1 MKIVQLLSTFD
12 SATIE
17 RSRRYISEIDAEQL
31 SVQPQ
36 SANRWLIQAQV
47 KGQSTYRTRVT
58 LDAARQQVLQSRC
71 SCPVGDHCK
80 HGAALV
86 QYAVQHHLITPPQ
99 IENTS
104 SAWSQRFESTLNHLQ
119 VHPEMTSVLEEN
131 YFIYIVERQPQTG
144 LMSLQLYK
152 VRRNKQ
158 GEIREAKQY
167 TNYANILNAHVDTT
181 VQERVLFQEIYTA
194 QNTKKNNQLPSHTLS
209 FKGLPANLLQQVTQ
223 YGWLYAEDYKHAP
236 LRWSDAL
243 YQLDFTWETQPD
255 GQSEQLI
262 ADIYALGSK
271 NELKHV
277 PHIWILAT
285 QPLTYIDLR
294 QNSIGRVD
302 ADYRYD
308 IIDDLLNM
316 PTIPSHL
323 LGQME
328 QTLQRYR
335 VDQTVSAY
343 PLEQNLPEMQGNP
356 TAVLRFGDQAH
367 LDQIFSKNDLACAS
381 VFFDYPAGR
390 VAANYAENSFVGQY
404 EQQPVRQLRDLKQE
418 QHLLH
423 KLWDRLPNIAW
434 LEQLPQ
440 LKLPYVDMTN
450 LVCIDAHELISALL
464 PVNLIEALNWKV
476 EHSAQSLF
484 NLQLAQHV
492 DVALTQA
499 DERYEWFNIGMTIQ
513 DQRGHKHNLAEL
525 LARLIQLH
533 PKLLDIQR
541 LHEFDEDHYFVLPIS
556 HAPSLLI
563 YLKDIKPILI
573 HLNQLFNQEDDFQ
586 LDVYDVALLSQAN
599 DLNLNLYHADRLK
612 QFVQRL
618 QQGEQQPV
626 ATPDGFC
633 GELRSYQQQ
642 GLGWLQFLTE
652 TRHGGILADDMGLGK
667 TAQTLAH
674 ILLQQQAGKLKK
686 TPVLIICP
694 TSLTSNW
701 FKEAQK
707 FTPQLKVLVLHGHNR
722 HVHFQHLPEYDVII
736 STYPLLAR
744 DIHLLK
750 NQKFHTV
757 VLDEAHYI
765 KNPNAKVS
773 QAARQLQSQYRL
785 CLTGTPLENHL
796 GELWSLFHFLMP
808 GFLGTQDHFNRKYRY
823 PIERQQRVD
832 LQERLILRTRPFI
845 LRRLKTEV
853 AKELPKKTTIEVN
866 IDMNDAQL
874 KLYEA
879 LRTAMQ
885 SNVRRL
891 LAERGLKRSHIQI
904 LDALLKLRQVCCHP
918 RLLNLEGMNSHKIH
932 SAKLDYLMETLPD
945 MLQEGRKILI
955 FSQFTSMLSLI
966 GDALQKQG
974 IEYVKLTG
982 QTQKRDEVIQRFQSG
997 EVPIFLISLKAGGV
1011 GLNLTAADTVIH
1023 YDPWWNPAAEEQ
1035 ASDRAW
1041 RIGQD
1046 KPVFVYKLIMNQS
1059 IEEKILLMQKNKA
1072 QLAQSIL
1079 SKNSQINAAF
1089 SEEELLQLFDA
1100 T

>member
-12 SATIE
+12 RATVE
-17 RSRRYISEIDAEQL
+17 RSRGYISEIDAEQI
-31 SVQPQ
+31 SVCAQP
-36 SANRWLIQAQV
+36 SNTWLIDAQV
-47 KGQSTYRTRVT
+47 RGRQSYRTRVT
-58 LDAARQQVLQSRC
+58 VDGNQQQVLQARC
-71 SCPVGDHCK
+71 SCFVGDHCK
-80 HGAALV
+80 HAAALV
-86 QYAVQHHLITPPQ
+86 QYAVQHQLIARSPAQ
-99 IENTS
+99 ENR
-104 SAWSQRFESTLNHLQ
+104 SAWSERFESTLHHFQVSTETPTFLDENH
-119 VHPEMTSVLEEN
+119 
-131 YFIYIVERQPQTG
+131 FIYIVERQQTG
-144 LMSLQLYK
+144 LNTLQLYK

-158 GEIREAKQY
+158 GELREAKQY
-167 TNYANILNAHVDTT
+167 TNYANILNSHVDAI
-181 VQERVLFQEIYTA
+181 VQERVLFQQIYSA
-194 QNTKKNNQLPSHTLS
+194 LNIEKDHLLPPHSLS
-209 FKGLPANLLQQVTQ
+209 LKGLPASLLQQAAQ
-223 YGWLYAEDYKHAP
+223 YGWLYANDYKNP
-236 LRWSDAL
+236 TLQWSDAV
-243 YQLDFTWETQPD
+243 YRLDFTWETQAD
-255 GQSEQLI
+255 GQSELLI

-271 NELKHV
+271 YELKHAQ
-277 PHIWILAT
+277 HIRILNT
-285 QPLTYIDLR
+285 QPVTYVDTK
-294 QNSIGRVD
+294 QKTIGQVD
-302 ADYRYD
+302 AEYRYE
-308 IIDDLLNM
+308 IINDLLKM
-316 PTIPSHL
+316 PSIPSHL
-323 LGQME
+323 LEEME

-335 VDQTVSAY
+335 VDQNVTLASSDQKLKKISGQ
-343 PLEQNLPEMQGNP
+343 PK
-356 TAVLRFGDQAH
+356 AVLRFGDH
-367 LDQIFSKNDLACAS
+367 IQIDRMFSKNELACAS

-390 VAANYAENSFVGQY
+390 VAANTPEDSFVGQ
-404 EQQPVRQLRDLKQE
+404 QQQKPVRQMRDLEQE
-418 QHLLH
+418 QALLE
-423 KLWDRLPNIAW
+423 KFWQCLPDTAW
-434 LEQLPQ
+434 FEQLPHIQ
-440 LKLPYVDMTN
+440 FPHIDTQN
-450 LVCIDAHELISALL
+450 LVCIDAHELIAALL
-464 PVNLIEALNWKV
+464 PINLIEKLGWTV

-492 DVALTQA
+492 DVALSQA

-513 DQRGHKHNLAEL
+513 DQRGNKHNLAEL

-533 PKLLDIQR
+533 PKLLDMQR
-541 LHEFDEDHYFVLPIS
+541 LHEFDEEHYFVVPIS
-556 HAPSLLI
+556 NAPSLLI
-563 YLKDIKPILI
+563 YFKDIKPILV
-573 HLNQLFNQEDDFQ
+573 HLNQLFNQDDDIQ
-586 LDVYDVALLSQAN
+586 LDVYDVALLSQAS

-612 QFVQRL
+612 QFIQRL
-618 QQGEQQPV
+618 QQGEQQAL
-626 ATPDGFC
+626 ATPEGFC

-674 ILLQQQAGKLKK
+674 ILLQQQAGQLNR

-707 FTPQLKVLVLHGHNR
+707 FAPQLKVLVLHGHNR
-722 HVHFQHLPEYDVII
+722 HVHFQRLAEYDVVI

-750 NQKFHTV
+750 DQKFHMA

-773 QAARQLQSQYRL
+773 QAARQLQAQHRL

-823 PIERQQRVD
+823 PIERQQRID
-832 LQERLILRTRPFI
+832 LQEKLVLRTRPFI
-845 LRRLKTEV
+845 LRRLKNEV

-885 SNVRRL
+885 SNVRRI

-932 SAKLDYLMETLPD
+932 SAKLDYLMDTLPD

-966 GDALQKQG
+966 GEALQKQG

-982 QTQKRDEVIQRFQSG
+982 QTQKRDDVIQRFQSG

-1023 YDPWWNPAAEEQ
+1023 YDPWWNPAAEDQ

-1046 KPVFVYKLIMNQS
+1046 KPVFVYKLLMNQS

-1079 SKNSQINAAF
+1079 SKNSQINTSF
-1089 SEEELLQLFDA
+1089 SEDELLQLFDA